1 MVARPNQFSQGRSS
15 EEEGRSSKEEV
26 TARRLLSSVEETID
40 QSVRGDSLDVN
51 EKSITA
57 KIRA

>member
-15 EEEGRSSKEEV
+15 EEEV
-26 TARRLLSSVEETID
+26 TGRRLLSSVEETID

-51 EKSITA
+51 EKAITA